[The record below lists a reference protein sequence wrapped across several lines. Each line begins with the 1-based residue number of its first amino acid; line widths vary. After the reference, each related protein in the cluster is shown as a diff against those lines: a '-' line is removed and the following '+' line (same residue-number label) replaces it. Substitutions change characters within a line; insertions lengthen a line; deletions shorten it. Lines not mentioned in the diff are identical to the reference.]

1 MKTERENYHHGDL
14 RQALIDAALE
24 LVVEKDVSSVSL
36 REVARKA
43 GVSHAAPYRH
53 FEDKEALLAAVAQE
67 GLEMF
72 NYSLQE
78 ANQHITN
85 PLEKLEVG
93 CTAYVRYAIAHPSYY
108 RIMFGAGG
116 VNVEKKYPS
125 LANSI
130 QQSWM
135 QFVNIIAQGQS
146 LGLIRPGDPEQLA
159 QGVWALTHGLAMLV
173 LDGQITL
180 NDSREIDFRSR
191 FTIRLLVE
199 GLMKR

>member
-93 CTAYVRYAIAHPSYY
+93 CTAYVRYAIAYPSYY

-116 VNVEKKYPS
+116 ANVEKKYPF
-125 LANSI
+125 LADSI

-146 LGLIRPGDPEQLA
+146 MGLIRSGNPEQLA

-180 NDSREIDFRSR
+180 NDSREIEFRSR